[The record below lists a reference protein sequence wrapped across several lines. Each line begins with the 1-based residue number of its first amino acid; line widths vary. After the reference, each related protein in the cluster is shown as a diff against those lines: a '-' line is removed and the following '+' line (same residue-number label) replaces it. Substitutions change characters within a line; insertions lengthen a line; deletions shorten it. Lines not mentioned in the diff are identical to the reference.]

1 MEPNVIAIVT
11 SDGVP
16 VSGATVLAMFPDKT
30 WKKGRANA
38 DGKCELYLY
47 RPDLPMTVF
56 VAGDNH
62 EAQVK
67 EWLPADHDNKLEVEL
82 APSKAS
88 TIVLAEGIGYIPD
101 LEGRLNPIR
110 DSGDRMYLYAT
121 NIAINEGVS
130 QPAPFTVG
138 EKLSL
143 RDANG
148 HETTI
153 RVMAIEGRASLIEY
167 TPIQTPE
174 YSKGS

>member
-30 WKKGRANA
+30 WKKGKTNA

-47 RPDLPMTVF
+47 RSDLPMTVF

-67 EWLPADHDNKLEVEL
+67 EWLPAEHDNKLDVEI
-82 APSKAS
+82 APSKGSA
-88 TIVLAEGIGYIPD
+88 IVLAEGIGYIPD

-110 DSGDRMYLYAT
+110 DSGDRMYLYAD
-121 NIAINEGVS
+121 NIAINEGDS
-130 QPAPFTVG
+130 QPAHFTIG

-153 RVMAIEGRASLIEY
+153 RVMAIQGRASLLEY
-167 TPIQTPE
+167 TPVQIPQYNE
-174 YSKGS
+174 DK